1 VSLQQGKSIPSH
13 CVFCAV
19 VAKKD
24 EAFGQGSGELLGVM
38 KALHKRE
45 KYDLTSF
52 IGYYFIKILMFFTC
66 DLGNLLTVCL
76 RMG

>member
-1 VSLQQGKSIPSH
+1 MSLQAGHSLPSH
-13 CVFCAV
+13 CVFCAIE
-19 VAKKD
+19 AKKD
-24 EAFGQGSGELLGVM
+24 ESFAQGTGELLGQM

-52 IGYYFIKILMFFTC
+52 IGYYFIKILIFFTC
-66 DLGNLLTVCL
+66 DIGNPLTVYL